1 MKQTHKTMLTAGV
14 LLAVLGGAVVGYN
27 ALTRYYSP
35 ENFVPDR
42 TLGMTAETGETVM
55 VERDPAEPSES
66 PESTETIEN
75 TEPAETAEEIDYTAP
90 DFTVYDADGNAAKL
104 SDFFGKPLVVNFW
117 ASWCGPCQSEMPH
130 FDKAAAERDDVTVL
144 MVNLTDGQRDTV
156 TSVTK
161 FAQDKGYTFP
171 LWFDTDMSAANAYYV
186 YSIPMTVFIAA
197 DGTLADYRTG
207 AMSEELLNAYLDLL
221 VEYSKSLE
229 NNP

>member
-1 MKQTHKTMLTAGV
+1 MKHTHKTLLTAGI

-35 ENFVPDR
+35 ENFVPDK
-42 TLGMTAETGETVM
+42 TLGMSAETGETVT
-55 VERDPAEPSES
+55 VERDPADSAD
-66 PESTETIEN
+66 TAET
-75 TEPAETAEEIDYTAP
+75 AETAEEIDYTAP

-117 ASWCGPCQSEMPH
+117 ASWCGPCKSEMPH
-130 FDKAAAERDDVTVL
+130 FDKAAAERDDVTIL

-156 TSVTK
+156 ESVTK
-161 FAQDKGYTFP
+161 FAEDEGYTFP

-207 AMSEELLNAYLDLL
+207 AMWEEMLNAYLDLL

-229 NNP
+229 TAQ